1 MCVCVYKEVRSI
13 KKSAAIFPERGGGGG
28 SSSKSFRT
36 RMCLHVLDIQERHMS
51 LRMPHVLAHA
61 ACPYSSPIIIKK
73 KTFMPRAAGVR
84 VSLAPRALNMT
95 RRSSDIDSGIVRIRS

>member
-1 MCVCVYKEVRSI
+1 MYVCMCVCVYKEVRSI

-51 LRMPHVLAHA
+51 ARACRMSLRMPHVLIHR
-61 ACPYSSPIIIKK
+61 P
-73 KTFMPRAAGVR
+73 
-84 VSLAPRALNMT
+84 
-95 RRSSDIDSGIVRIRS
+95 